1 MKMLFSLI
9 LFSILGMPLY
19 SGQHAKYE
27 QWNQQGLS
35 EGYHGHVEERIE
47 EPYKHIQLLGINDFH
62 GQLNVTR
69 LVNGR
74 PAGRADYLAAY
85 LRKRAAENE
94 NTLLLHAGDMI
105 GASPPVSALLR
116 DEPTI
121 EFLNRMGFDIGTI
134 GNHEFDRGSDELLR
148 LLTGSSPSAVKD
160 YSGSQFPWI
169 AANVINQKSGK
180 PFLPPYK
187 IINISGIPIGFIG
200 VIMRETPAITA
211 PDSVKDLIFTDEA
224 EAINKYAREL
234 QKQGVRA
241 IVVLAH
247 VPGES
252 RPNGQQASGQLI
264 DLAHLVGDEVD
275 VIFGGHSHTYLNSVV
290 DGKLLVQAYSYG
302 TAFSDVDIEI
312 DPQTKNIVRKHA
324 EIVTVYQDRIEPAS
338 DITRI
343 IDRYEKKV
351 ESAVNRYIG
360 TAAIPIT
367 AEQNISGESA
377 LGNLIADSQRSAMN
391 TDFAFTNP
399 EGIRADIDAGRVT
412 WGKLFGVLPFSNLLV
427 KMDLTGSQI
436 REVLNQQWQPNIT
449 RILQISGI
457 TYTWDD
463 SRPKGE
469 KVIDIYLPDGAKLEP
484 AKIYSVT
491 VNTYLANGGDNFTV
505 FLNGINRVTGP
516 NDIDALEKYIQQ
528 LPQPF
533 SYAIDG
539 RIKRMN

>member
-1 MKMLFSLI
+1 MNVLFSLI
-9 LFSILGMPLY
+9 LFSILEIPLC
-19 SGQHAKYE
+19 SGQQAKYAH
-27 QWNQQGLS
+27 WNQQ
-35 EGYHGHVEERIE
+35 YHGHVEERME
-47 EPYKHIQLLGINDFH
+47 EPYRQIQLLGINDFH

-69 LVNGR
+69 QVNGR

-85 LRKRAAENE
+85 LRKRAAENK

-121 EFLNRMGFDIGTI
+121 EFLNTLGFDIGTI

-148 LLTGSSPSAVKD
+148 LLKGSRPSASKD
-160 YSGSQFPWI
+160 YSGSHFPWI

-187 IINISGIPIGFIG
+187 IKYISGIPIGFIG

-211 PDSVKDLIFTDEA
+211 PDSVKGLIFTDEA

-234 QKQGVRA
+234 KKQGVRA

-264 DLAHLVGDEVD
+264 DLAHLVDDEVD

-290 DGKLLVQAYSYG
+290 DGKLLVQAFSYG

-312 DPQTKNIVRKHA
+312 DPQSKDIVRKHA
-324 EIVTVYQDRIEPAS
+324 EIVTVYQDHIGPAS
-338 DITRI
+338 DITRMI
-343 IDRYEKKV
+343 EGYERKV
-351 ESAVNRYIG
+351 ESAVNRFIG
-360 TAAIPIT
+360 TAAVPIT
-367 AEQNISGESA
+367 AKQNRTGESA
-377 LGNLIADSQRSAMN
+377 LGNLIADSQRAAMN

-412 WGKLFGVLPFSNLLV
+412 WGNLFGVLPFSNQLV
-427 KMDLTGSQI
+427 KMNMTGSQI
-436 REVLNQQWQPNIT
+436 RDVLNQQWQPNIT
-449 RILQISGI
+449 RILQISGL

-463 SRPKGE
+463 SRPRGE
-469 KVIDIYLPDGAKLEP
+469 KVIDIYLPNGTKLEP
-484 AKIYSVT
+484 DKIYSVT
-491 VNTYLANGGDNFTV
+491 VNTYLANGGDSFSE
-505 FLNGINRVTGP
+505 FRNGINRETGP
-516 NDIDALEKYIQQ
+516 KDTDALEKYIQQ

>member
-148 LLTGSSPSAVKD
+148 LLTGSSPSAGKD

-412 WGKLFGVLPFSNLLV
+412 WGNLFGVLPFSNLLV

>member
-69 LVNGR
+69 LVNDR

-377 LGNLIADSQRSAMN
+377 LGNLIADSQRSEMN

-412 WGKLFGVLPFSNLLV
+412 WGNLFGVLPFSNLLV

-449 RILQISGI
+449 RFLQISGI

>member
-69 LVNGR
+69 LVNDR

-224 EAINKYAREL
+224 EAINKYTREL

-412 WGKLFGVLPFSNLLV
+412 WGNLFGVLPFSNLLV

>member
-69 LVNGR
+69 LVNDR

-412 WGKLFGVLPFSNLLV
+412 WGNLFGVLPFSNLLV

>member
-412 WGKLFGVLPFSNLLV
+412 WGNLFGVLPFSNLLV

>member
-412 WGKLFGVLPFSNLLV
+412 WGNLFGVLPFSNLLV

-449 RILQISGI
+449 RFLQISGI